1 MSTDTATEAPPLIPA
16 IRTAADGSHYL
27 AGCRCEACGK
37 LFVGQR
43 DICAACTARGRMKPV
58 QLSQTGKLYA
68 WTIVHRSFPG
78 VKTPFIDVVVDL
90 DDGAHVKGTLEGVAP
105 EAAALSYDMPVKM
118 AWREAVPVNTGGKPY
133 LTYVFVPA

>member
-1 MSTDTATEAPPLIPA
+1 V
-16 IRTAADGSHYL
+16 

-37 LFVGQR
+37 LFVGER
-43 DICAACTARGRMKPV
+43 EVCAACTARGQMKPV
-58 QLSQTGKLYA
+58 KLADTGKLYA

-90 DDGAHVKGTLEGVAP
+90 DDGSHLKGTLEGVEP
-105 EAAALSYDMPVKM
+105 DNAALRFDMPVKL
-118 AWREAVPVNTGGKPY
+118 AWREAVPVGPGTKPY